1 MGSFEDIF
9 SSSSTLI
16 GAFTLCLILVY
27 GFLMILK
34 PQNALNLPPGPFPLP
49 VIGNLWHINLKRPHQ
64 SLCKLMNTYGH
75 VFTVYLGTEKVVVLA
90 GSRTIKEALIQF
102 RDEFGQRYVSPIL
115 EDLNHQQGILFANGE
130 SWKELRQFA
139 LKTLRDFGMGKSVTQ
154 QKILEE
160 SDYLIQTLR
169 EFEGKPFNTARPLNH
184 ATSNIISS
192 FVYGS
197 RFEWNDP
204 RFQSMVQRSSETISL
219 AGSRPIQLYNMF
231 PRLFG
236 WVKNR
241 KVMLANRDAQ
251 FRDMKDIIEGLK
263 ETLNP
268 QEPRG
273 FVDCFLIQMQ
283 QDQESGARHS
293 HFHEKNLISSMTN
306 LFSAG
311 TDTTATTLRWAL
323 LLMAK
328 YPHIQ
333 DQVYE
338 ELSMVIGIRNVSM
351 DDLKHMPY
359 TNAVIHE
366 TQRIANIVPMAL
378 PHQTSRDVV
387 FQGYFIEKGTVV
399 YPVLT
404 SALYDE
410 NEWETPYTFNP
421 SHFLKDGKFIKRDA
435 FLPFSA
441 GTRVCLGETLARME
455 LFIFFVSLIQH
466 FCFTPAPGVSED
478 ELDLTPAVGFTLNPV
493 PHELC
498 ALARQ

>member
-115 EDLNHQQGILFANGE
+115 EDLNHQQ
-130 SWKELRQFA
+130 
-139 LKTLRDFGMGKSVTQ
+139 
-154 QKILEE
+154 
-160 SDYLIQTLR
+160 
-169 EFEGKPFNTARPLNH
+169 GKPFNTARPLNH